1 MFIFE
6 KKYLKTQSVL
16 EVICQTK
23 NVKNAITFVYLLVI
37 SNFTEPCS

>member
-23 NVKNAITFVYLLVI
+23 NVKNAITFVYLIVVG
-37 SNFTEPCS
+37 NF